1 MTGFLFFNGEYTIP
15 TRPEIWTAAATQDEY
30 FATLSK
36 LQKKVKPLIQT
47 FEQIPDSEP
56 GIIPGGV

>member
-1 MTGFLFFNGEYTIP
+1 MTGFPFFNGEYTIP
-15 TRPEIWTAAATQDEY
+15 TRPEIWEAAKSEQDY
-30 FATLSK
+30 FDTLCK
-36 LQKKVKPLIQT
+36 LQKKIKPIQ